1 MTAAETTA
9 ELMKL
14 ARLLGVSP
22 ARLDSLR
29 SVTPPELKALRAQVG
44 ERLFAADR
52 EAFARVGILA
62 KTIPAALSAK
72 VAEKALPPMLAARAT
87 ESLSPEKAGE
97 LAGRLPAA
105 FLADVAQHLDPARSA
120 GVVVGVPAAKIIEV
134 TVELARRADWVTM
147 GGFVGHLPAGT
158 LRATMSALDGAALL
172 QVWFV
177 LDAKDRLDEIATML
191 TDKQI
196 AAMAAAAQGQDLAE
210 QLADVLTH
218 LGPEQRARI
227 EREIGA

>member
-22 ARLDSLR
+22 SRLSGLSSAAPEDLR
-29 SVTPPELKALRAQVG
+29 ALRAQVG

-52 EAFARVGILA
+52 EAFARVGLLA
-62 KTIPAALSAK
+62 KTIPAAVSAK
-72 VAEKALPPMLAARAT
+72 VAEKVLPPMLAARAT

-97 LAGRLPAA
+97 LAGRLPAS
-105 FLADVAQHLDPARSA
+105 FLADVAQHLDPARTA
-120 GVVVGVPAAKIIEV
+120 DVVVGVPSAKIIEV
-134 TVELARRADWVTM
+134 TAELARREDWITM

-158 LRATMSALDGAALL
+158 LRATTSTLDGAALL

-177 LDAKDRLDEIATML
+177 LDAKDRLDEIAAMLSDEQVSAMVAAASGQGLSQQL
-191 TDKQI
+191 TDL
-196 AAMAAAAQGQDLAE
+196 M
-210 QLADVLTH
+210 TH
-218 LGPEQRARI
+218 LGPVQRARI
-227 EREIGA
+227 ENV